1 MEITGAVQLF
11 APLTAFTASAQQD
24 GKVSIARWSIDKAAA
39 VAIGM
44 QWPLDSRIYDLP
56 LTLKLAQPADGLLA
70 SVTAGGKAIPCSFQT
85 EGGQQSL
92 LIDVPAQTSNIRV
105 ERHR

>member
-24 GKVSIARWSIDKAAA
+24 SKVSIARWSIDKAAA

-44 QWPLDSRIYDLP
+44 QWPLDSRICEVAAVAKAGAP
-56 LTLKLAQPADGLLA
+56 SDGFLA
-70 SVTAGGKAIPCSFQT
+70 SITANVQTTTFACWTDGGP
-85 EGGQQSL
+85 
-92 LIDVPAQTSNIRV
+92 
-105 ERHR
+105 